1 MIDLNLFF
9 ALVSFY
15 FVMYVTPGPNN
26 AMVLTSG
33 LKFGFAKTIPHMSG
47 ITIGHILQLIL
58 VCLGLGK
65 IFQVFPEIQQVL
77 KIICAAYLLYLGY
90 KIIGSFSKIKE
101 DDSRPLKFHEAALFQ
116 IVNPKAWTISSMAA
130 SGFLPKGENLIFSIL
145 YIAAIAIIV
154 IVGFSATNQ
163 TDIIDSTLSSISEPL
178 LVNVD
183 QTTYQR
189 ADIISISGNSKS
201 ASTQL
206 VELSIEN
213 TNGVKIW
220 NENINLKNDG
230 KFSTLVIAGGG
241 GWENDGTYILKATH
255 SNLASEI
262 EFKFFT

>member
-101 DDSRPLKFHEAALFQ
+101 DDSRPLKFREAALFQ

-130 SGFLPKGENLIFSIL
+130 SGFLPKDESLIFSIL
-145 YIAAIAIIV
+145 YITAIALIICPLSISPWAAFGSSIRNLVKNNKLKALIEYFLAFLLLITAILIV
-154 IVGFSATNQ
+154 IQ
-163 TDIIDSTLSSISEPL
+163 
-178 LVNVD
+178 
-183 QTTYQR
+183 
-189 ADIISISGNSKS
+189 K
-201 ASTQL
+201 
-206 VELSIEN
+206 
-213 TNGVKIW
+213 
-220 NENINLKNDG
+220 
-230 KFSTLVIAGGG
+230 
-241 GWENDGTYILKATH
+241 
-255 SNLASEI
+255 
-262 EFKFFT
+262 

>member
-9 ALVSFY
+9 ALISFY

-26 AMVLTSG
+26 AMVLASG

-65 IFQVFPEIQQVL
+65 IFQIFPEIQNVL

-130 SGFLPKGENLIFSIL
+130 SSFLPKDENLISSIL
-145 YIAAIAIIV
+145 YISAIV
-154 IVGFSATNQ
+154 
-163 TDIIDSTLSSISEPL
+163 LSFVP
-178 LVNVD
+178 
-183 QTTYQR
+183 
-189 ADIISISGNSKS
+189 
-201 ASTQL
+201 
-206 VELSIEN
+206 
-213 TNGVKIW
+213 
-220 NENINLKNDG
+220 
-230 KFSTLVIAGGG
+230 
-241 GWENDGTYILKATH
+241 
-255 SNLASEI
+255 
-262 EFKFFT
+262 

>member
-33 LKFGFAKTIPHMSG
+33 LKFGFSKTIPHMSG

-77 KIICAAYLLYLGY
+77 KIICAAYILYLGY

-130 SGFLPKGENLIFSIL
+130 SGFLPKDENLIFSIL
-145 YIAAIAIIV
+145 YIASIALIICPLSISPWAAFGSSIRNLVKNNKLKALIEYFLAFLLLITAILIV
-154 IVGFSATNQ
+154 IQ
-163 TDIIDSTLSSISEPL
+163 
-178 LVNVD
+178 
-183 QTTYQR
+183 
-189 ADIISISGNSKS
+189 K
-201 ASTQL
+201 
-206 VELSIEN
+206 
-213 TNGVKIW
+213 
-220 NENINLKNDG
+220 
-230 KFSTLVIAGGG
+230 
-241 GWENDGTYILKATH
+241 
-255 SNLASEI
+255 
-262 EFKFFT
+262 